1 MEVLKQKP
9 GTKRPAIV
17 AAATALFASKGVDAT
32 SMREVADGAGVREA
46 AIYRHFRGKE
56 EMAQEIF
63 ASWYRWY
70 SEQVQEIAERADPL
84 RKRLGA
90 LVHLEFA
97 AAREHPQEFLYF
109 CENEARFL
117 RALPR
122 DIPRIRREL
131 IKMIR
136 KAQARGEVRAGDAG
150 LLADLLGGA
159 LCAVAVS
166 AIVRNDSRL
175 LDSEGLAA
183 ESCWQM
189 IRRND

>member
-1 MEVLKQKP
+1 MRILGQKP
-9 GTKRPAIV
+9 NTKRPVIV
-17 AAATALFASKGVDAT
+17 AAATALFASRGVDAT
-32 SMREVADGAGVREA
+32 SMRDVADAAGVREA

-63 ASWYRWY
+63 TSWYEWY
-70 SEQVQEIAERADPL
+70 GQQVQEIAQRADPL
-84 RKRLGA
+84 PERLST

-117 RALPR
+117 RRLRRDVPR
-122 DIPRIRREL
+122 VRQEL

-136 KAQARGEVRAGDAG
+136 KAQARGVVRSGNAG
-150 LLADLLGGA
+150 LLADMLSGA
-159 LCAVAVS
+159 LCTVAIS
-166 AIVRNDSRL
+166 AIRRKDSL
-175 LDSEGLAA
+175 ALESEKLAA

-189 IRRND
+189 IKPNK